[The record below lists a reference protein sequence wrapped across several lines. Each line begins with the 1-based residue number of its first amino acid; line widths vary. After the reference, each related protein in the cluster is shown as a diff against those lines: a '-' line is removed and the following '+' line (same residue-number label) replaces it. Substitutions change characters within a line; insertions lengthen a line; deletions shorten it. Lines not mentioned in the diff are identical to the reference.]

1 MKKNRIFFLIAC
13 VLTIVLATVSSY
25 AIAQGRKNTYELSHW
40 GAQTINEDIQMT
52 AFYYAQE
59 LDPEFQP
66 VTFSQE
72 IDPQVKEQIE
82 NALASIMTQSK
93 NSLTR
98 DANFSFQAVYKKE
111 SADNLN
117 KKTMKDPK
125 RIGSAGFVD
134 TTGFLETQIKN
145 YLGWDYGP
153 EIGYEINPLPKD
165 YTFEYEI
172 RSPLVNDGGYI
183 SSFIDYDSYMMPCIL
198 LAGLVPVAII
208 GLFVLLFPFKDERQ
222 APVFG
227 KAVTWKLEP
236 FVVFNAILLTF
247 LFMGVVLLSQAS
259 LMSDSSLFFNNL
271 FNGKVHNVLYV
282 LLGCVWSIIYA
293 SYFLILVYLKRIFC
307 VGLARFIKEDTWIA
321 GIIRWIGRKT
331 DRLMQ
336 IDLAGHPIDRIV
348 IALILTLLVVSFLFA
363 IGPLGWL
370 LAMAAVVYGFIKI
383 IQHYRRIQK
392 DYENTLEAARK
403 IAAGEFDKVLP
414 YPVGPFQSIY
424 NTLLQVKNG
433 FEIALKEGIQSQNM
447 KTELISNVSH
457 DLKTPLTGIKTY
469 VELLETTDDIE
480 QLKSYGKKIEGY
492 TNRLDQLV
500 VDLFDVSKA
509 NSGNISLEK
518 QPVDLAALIEQVQ
531 AEHFDEWEKK
541 DLQLVFKHPDHPVVM
556 ELDPNKTMR
565 IFENLIG
572 NVSKYAMDH
581 TRVFVDIKEEPDRT
595 TIVYRNIS
603 CQPLDFDPDQIVERF
618 VRGDKSRHEIDS
630 GLGLAIVKSFAE
642 IQDGE
647 FRIEI
652 DGDLFKAIV
661 QFKHHK

>member
-13 VLTIVLATVSSY
+13 VLTIVMATVSSY

-271 FNGKVHNVLYV
+271 FNGKVHNVLY
-282 LLGCVWSIIYA
+282 C
-293 SYFLILVYLKRIFC
+293 FL
-307 VGLARFIKEDTWIA
+307 D
-321 GIIRWIGRKT
+321 
-331 DRLMQ
+331 
-336 IDLAGHPIDRIV
+336 
-348 IALILTLLVVSFLFA
+348 
-363 IGPLGWL
+363 
-370 LAMAAVVYGFIKI
+370 VYG
-383 IQHYRRIQK
+383 RSSM
-392 DYENTLEAARK
+392 
-403 IAAGEFDKVLP
+403 LP
-414 YPVGPFQSIY
+414 
-424 NTLLQVKNG
+424 
-433 FEIALKEGIQSQNM
+433 
-447 KTELISNVSH
+447 IS
-457 DLKTPLTGIKTY
+457 
-469 VELLETTDDIE
+469 
-480 QLKSYGKKIEGY
+480 
-492 TNRLDQLV
+492 
-500 VDLFDVSKA
+500 
-509 NSGNISLEK
+509 
-518 QPVDLAALIEQVQ
+518 
-531 AEHFDEWEKK
+531 
-541 DLQLVFKHPDHPVVM
+541 
-556 ELDPNKTMR
+556 
-565 IFENLIG
+565 
-572 NVSKYAMDH
+572 
-581 TRVFVDIKEEPDRT
+581 
-595 TIVYRNIS
+595 
-603 CQPLDFDPDQIVERF
+603 
-618 VRGDKSRHEIDS
+618 
-630 GLGLAIVKSFAE
+630 
-642 IQDGE
+642 
-647 FRIEI
+647 
-652 DGDLFKAIV
+652 
-661 QFKHHK
+661 